1 MIEPSPNSL
10 FEWLEVHERERPAA
24 TAIVGPGR
32 TISFRELG
40 EEARR
45 LAAGLA
51 DVGVGPRDVVA
62 AQLPNCPEFLTLLL
76 ATAARGATFQTLH
89 MPYRHAEL
97 SNLLAH
103 GRAKVAVALHAAK
116 DRRPAAELEALQV
129 DLPHLETVVAV
140 GGATQGTIDFADLTI
155 ATPTAETVV
164 EPDADAPYL
173 LLYTSGTTAGPKG
186 VPHTARR
193 FLPNA
198 ASASAELELG
208 PADRITSLAP
218 FSHLYG
224 LFTLQIGL
232 AAGSCAAMIP
242 AFDPTKVLDDLVE
255 LAPTALFTAPAHLA
269 PFVANDL
276 LQPAHFEG
284 TRLVCMSG
292 SKVPTPLARAVDG
305 LLGDGSVIGL
315 WGMTELQ
322 VGTFGRMDDPLES
335 RLSTAGRAAA
345 GMKLRVVDSDG
356 KRVPAGTEGELEA
369 RGSSTFDGYL
379 RNPDD
384 TAVAFTDDGWFRT
397 GDLAEIDPAGYLR
410 LTGRTKEIINRGG
423 VKYNPAEIEELV
435 VAHPSVTNCA
445 ILPVAD
451 DLLGERGCL
460 CVQIVD
466 NTSITLDEVC
476 DLLESH
482 GVAKY
487 KWPERLEAFEELPM
501 TPTRKVRRG
510 KLAALLSER
519 PR

>member
-1 MIEPSPNSL
+1 MIEPSPSSL
-10 FEWLEVHERERPAA
+10 FEWLEKHERERPEAA
-24 TAIVGPGR
+24 AIVGPER
-32 TISFRELG
+32 TISFREL
-40 EEARR
+40 ADATRR
-45 LAAGLA
+45 PAAGLA
-51 DVGVGPRDVVA
+51 NVGVGPQDVVA
-62 AQLPNCPEFLTLLL
+62 VQLPNCPEFLMLLL

-89 MPYRHAEL
+89 MPYRHGEL
-97 SNLLAH
+97 SSLLAH
-103 GRAKVAVALHAAK
+103 GRAKVAVAPHAAK
-116 DRRPAAELEALQV
+116 DRRPAAEVASLRV
-129 DLPHLETVVAV
+129 DLPDLQTVVSV
-140 GGATQGTIDFADLTI
+140 GGATRDTIDFDELMTAK
-155 ATPTAETVV
+155 PTAETVV
-164 EPDADAPYL
+164 EPDADAPYV
-173 LLYTSGTTAGPKG
+173 LLYTSGTTASPKG

-198 ASASAELELG
+198 ASASADLELG
-208 PADRITSLAP
+208 PTDRITSLAP

-242 AFDPTKVLDDLVE
+242 AFNPATVLDDLAE

-276 LQPAHFEG
+276 LGPRHFET

-322 VGTFGRMDDPLES
+322 VGAFGRTDDPLDT
-335 RLSTAGRAAA
+335 RISTAGRAAA
-345 GMKLRVVDSDG
+345 GMELRVVDSDG
-356 KRVPAGTEGELEA
+356 KGVPAGTEGELQA

-384 TAVAFTDDGWFRT
+384 TEAAFTDDGWFRT
-397 GDLAEIDPAGYLR
+397 GDLAEIDTAGYLR
-410 LTGRTKEIINRGG
+410 LTGRTKETINRGG
-423 VKYNPAEIEELV
+423 VKYNPTEIEELV
-435 VAHPSVTNCA
+435 AAHPAVTGCA

-451 DLLGERGCL
+451 DVLGERGCL
-460 CVQIVD
+460 CVQLVD
-466 NTSITLDEVC
+466 KVTMTLDDVC
-476 DLLESH
+476 DLLRMH

-487 KWPERLEAFEELPM
+487 KWPERLESFEELPL

-510 KLAALLSER
+510 ELAALLSER
-519 PR
+519 AG